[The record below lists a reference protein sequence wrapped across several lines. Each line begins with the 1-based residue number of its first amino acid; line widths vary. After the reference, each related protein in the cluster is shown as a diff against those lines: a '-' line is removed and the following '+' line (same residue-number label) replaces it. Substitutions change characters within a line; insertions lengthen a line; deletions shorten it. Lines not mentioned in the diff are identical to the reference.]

1 MERKAA
7 MLVTPADIRAM
18 ASRLG
23 EFVDSE
29 DQALE
34 LAQAVADEIERAAA
48 PLRNRVERL
57 EMDLARAITAGLIRK
72 HQN

>member
-1 MERKAA
+1 
-7 MLVTPADIRAM
+7 MLVTPADIRRM
-18 ASRLG
+18 ADAFADL
-23 EFVDSE
+23 VDDESA
-29 DQALE
+29 ALE

-72 HQN
+72 L